1 MADINALRA
10 LWLSAGAEILHETNP
25 LIGRQILQDAL
36 LRSLRAYAGSRV
48 PLPGIGGSGTIGV
61 FGEYPAIDP
70 ELLKMATEQ
79 AQTDHPLIA
88 YHNTIADPAV
98 MTLERVGELGWQLSE
113 EAADVIERLG
123 MRTNQISL
131 PIFVPGNGAATYALV
146 SEDPYTERDINTA
159 MQLLP
164 MISGLDA
171 HLALLELLRP
181 AGTLNG
187 SAQTLTAREQV
198 VLKLLAE
205 GSTANSIAAKL
216 RISPRTVHKHQENLY
231 RKLGAVDRL
240 SAVLRAQQ
248 SGLLATPP

>member
-1 MADINALRA
+1 M
-10 LWLSAGAEILHETNP
+10 HETNP
-25 LIGRQILQDAL
+25 LIGRQILNDAL

-48 PLPGIGGSGTIGV
+48 PLPGVGGSGTIGL

-70 ELLKMATEQ
+70 ELLKMAAEQ
-79 AQTDHPLIA
+79 ALTDHPLIA

-98 MTLERVGELGWQLSE
+98 MTLERVGELGWRLSE
-113 EAADVIERLG
+113 EAADIIERLG

-131 PIFVPGNGAATYALV
+131 PITVPGNGATTYALV
-146 SEDPYTERDINTA
+146 SEDPYTERDISTA
-159 MQLLP
+159 MQILP
-164 MISGLDA
+164 MISGLDT

-181 AGTLNG
+181 AGPLDG
-187 SAQTLTAREQV
+187 SAQALTTREQV
-198 VLKLLAE
+198 VLKLLGE
-205 GSTANSIAAKL
+205 GNTANSIAAKL

-248 SGLLATPP
+248 CGLLATPP